1 MSQVKIWVTKV
12 GKNIYELRVTNCE
25 FRISNYRMQ
34 DAGSMISTY
43 PASCIQHP
51 ASSILHPA
59 SSILYPA
66 SCILHPASSICP
78 HSHFQFPVICITFDA
93 DHDKTYKTEI
103 PTSTIMPLIL
113 GRNRPNGAIGV
124 WQITEDE
131 TALSTLASAV
141 EEDEK
146 VVRTFKNESRRKQWY
161 ACRALLRQM
170 LSFDEVK
177 VDYDM
182 HGRPSL
188 RGFKG
193 DISFSHTQDYAAVIL
208 NKVGR
213 AGIDIEKINPRIH
226 RVADRFLQDEELEH
240 VSRIA
245 RNEERGT
252 CHQSPT
258 NSNQQPTT
266 NPQPPILSLIH
277 I

>member
-1 MSQVKIWVTKV
+1 
-12 GKNIYELRVTNCE
+12 
-25 FRISNYRMQ
+25 
-34 DAGSMISTY
+34 
-43 PASCIQHP
+43 
-51 ASSILHPA
+51 
-59 SSILYPA
+59 
-66 SCILHPASSICP
+66 
-78 HSHFQFPVICITFDA
+78 
-93 DHDKTYKTEI
+93 
-103 PTSTIMPLIL
+103 MPLIL

-213 AGIDIEKINPRIH
+213 AGIDIEKINPR
-226 RVADRFLQDEELEH
+226 
-240 VSRIA
+240 
-245 RNEERGT
+245 
-252 CHQSPT
+252 
-258 NSNQQPTT
+258 
-266 NPQPPILSLIH
+266 
-277 I
+277 

>member
-1 MSQVKIWVTKV
+1 
-12 GKNIYELRVTNCE
+12 
-25 FRISNYRMQ
+25 
-34 DAGSMISTY
+34 
-43 PASCIQHP
+43 
-51 ASSILHPA
+51 
-59 SSILYPA
+59 
-66 SCILHPASSICP
+66 
-78 HSHFQFPVICITFDA
+78 
-93 DHDKTYKTEI
+93 
-103 PTSTIMPLIL
+103 MPLIL

-266 NPQPPILSLIH
+266 NPQPPIPNPQPPIPNPQSPTTELLYLYWCAKEALYKFYGNPSVDLKNDIYIIAFDYFCNPNAAFTSRVKSSEGIREHELLSVRIGDHMLVYTL
-277 I
+277 

>member
-1 MSQVKIWVTKV
+1 
-12 GKNIYELRVTNCE
+12 
-25 FRISNYRMQ
+25 
-34 DAGSMISTY
+34 
-43 PASCIQHP
+43 
-51 ASSILHPA
+51 
-59 SSILYPA
+59 
-66 SCILHPASSICP
+66 
-78 HSHFQFPVICITFDA
+78 
-93 DHDKTYKTEI
+93 
-103 PTSTIMPLIL
+103 MPLIL

-226 RVADRFLQDEELEH
+226 RVADRFLQDEELEQ
-240 VSRIA
+240 VS
-245 RNEERGT
+245 RGT

-258 NSNQQPTT
+258 TNNQSPTT
-266 NPQPPILSLIH
+266 NNQSPTTNNQSPTTELLYLYWCAKEALYKFYGNPSVDLKNDIYIIAFDYFCNPNAAFTSRVKSSEGIREHELLSVRIGDHMLVYTL
-277 I
+277 